1 MLQGFVAFTFSDV
14 GLQVLGSRILTTCS
28 GHLCGGLYGKGN
40 CACVTTSQL
49 PRHVFGFE
57 LSLQEF
63 DENDERRA
71 LSTAVDLKW
80 PELISVKLTNQ
91 LIHFEDLAV

>member
-1 MLQGFVAFTFSDV
+1 VEAY
-14 GLQVLGSRILTTCS
+14 I
-28 GHLCGGLYGKGN
+28 YGKGN
-40 CACVTTSQL
+40 CVCVTTSQL
-49 PRHVFGFE
+49 PQHVLGFE
-57 LSLQEF
+57 LSLQEYD
-63 DENDERRA
+63 DEDDERRA